1 MAFGPLELMIM
12 SFPAD
17 RLNAG
22 VLTTLDRLTRAG
34 QLRIVDI
41 LVMRTD
47 PAGQAC
53 TVELCDLP
61 GLPADLA
68 WARLA
73 TGLIT
78 ATDLDEA
85 ARLVDRDNDALAVL
99 LEHRWLNEL
108 AGRVAASEGTIVAL
122 THIPGAP
129 GHARMLTTTS

>member
-1 MAFGPLELMIM
+1 MALGPLELMIM

-17 RLNAG
+17 RLNDG

-34 QLRIVDI
+34 QMRVVDV
-41 LVMRTD
+41 LVVRTD
-47 PAGQAC
+47 AAGGAC

-61 GLPADLA
+61 GLPGDLA

-78 ATDLDEA
+78 ATDLDEV
-85 ARLVDRDNDALAVL
+85 ARLVDRDTDALAVL
-99 LEHRWLNEL
+99 LEHRWVNEL
-108 AGRVAASEGTIVAL
+108 AGRVAAADGIIVGL

-129 GHARMLTTTS
+129 GHGRVLTTTS